1 MPFFEEMVIQES
13 IEIKTTPE
21 KIFKFL
27 TGIVDNES
35 YKIWHKTSHV
45 SFRWIKGKP
54 WEAGSVMYA
63 EEYLHGKLHKLTFKV
78 IKIIKNQY
86 IEYSP
91 TSRLVRMY
99 YPKNGFRI
107 EPKGGYSL
115 FTASGTI
122 RVGWIIKFFFKK
134 AMEKGLSSVRI
145 HLKEEGENLKSVL
158 ESE

>member
-45 SFRWIKGKP
+45 NFRWIKGKP
-54 WEAGSVMYA
+54 WEEGSIMYA

-78 IKIIKNQY
+78 IKIIKNQS

-91 TSRLVRMY
+91 TSRLVRRMY
-99 YPKNGFRI
+99 YPKMDSNRTKRGLLSFYCFRNY
-107 EPKGGYSL
+107 PLGGLSNSSL
-115 FTASGTI
+115 
-122 RVGWIIKFFFKK
+122 RKQW
-134 AMEKGLSSVRI
+134 KGLSSVRI